1 MIKELKESSIKI
13 FWKENLIE
21 LFPSRSL
28 FIHQTKELLIS
39 DVHIGKGDY
48 FQLNGIPLTN
58 NNDNSNFQ
66 RISDL
71 IKKIKPKKL
80 IILGDLFHSKFS
92 LNDDLINKIEQLSK
106 TLDNKIE
113 LIEGNHDKGCYVK
126 DILYLKSKKS
136 LDFIFSHE
144 PILNK
149 HKELLNICGHYHP
162 KLILKNRQ
170 DKISLR
176 CFAMDN
182 KNNVLYLP
190 AFGDLTG
197 GFECKKEFKKWP
209 IISDNHIIEL

>member
-80 IILGDLFHSKFS
+80 INATPALH
-92 LNDDLINKIEQLSK
+92 
-106 TLDNKIE
+106 TLC
-113 LIEGNHDKGCYVK
+113 H
-126 DILYLKSKKS
+126 
-136 LDFIFSHE
+136 
-144 PILNK
+144 
-149 HKELLNICGHYHP
+149 
-162 KLILKNRQ
+162 
-170 DKISLR
+170 
-176 CFAMDN
+176 
-182 KNNVLYLP
+182 
-190 AFGDLTG
+190 
-197 GFECKKEFKKWP
+197 
-209 IISDNHIIEL
+209 